1 MIKKEFDERVKNGEK
16 NIKLRGR
23 RIIKV
28 RNNSVSDTDEVE
40 GHLSTSLTHA
50 VTEPF

>member
-1 MIKKEFDERVKNGEK
+1 MNNGEK

-28 RNNSVSDTDEVE
+28 KESSESDSE
-40 GHLSTSLTHA
+40 GGCHLGFSLSHA
-50 VTEPF
+50 MTGLF

>member
-1 MIKKEFDERVKNGEK
+1 MGEK

-28 RNNSVSDTDEVE
+28 KESSESDSE
-40 GHLSTSLTHA
+40 GRI
-50 VTEPF
+50 V